1 MRHGQR
7 TTLSAETDQ
16 RSDRHQEIISI
27 MAERKVSDNRNSIG
41 TKEFVQQRVQLGLV
55 SAAFQLPYQQTSD
68 ASKSTRQPEV
78 GQHAVDAI
86 QRLVN
91 VFPEPSSVV
100 DPEALRRPGERRRQ
114 REAPSEEHAIGV
126 PLSDH
131 NLRIQGMRA

>member
-68 ASKSTRQPEV
+68 ASKSTRQPQV
-78 GQHAVDAI
+78 GQHAVDSI
-86 QRLVN
+86 HRLVDIL
-91 VFPEPSSVV
+91 PEPDPVV
-100 DPEALRRPGERRRQ
+100 DPEVVGRG
-114 REAPSEEHAIGV
+114 RE
-126 PLSDH
+126 
-131 NLRIQGMRA
+131 